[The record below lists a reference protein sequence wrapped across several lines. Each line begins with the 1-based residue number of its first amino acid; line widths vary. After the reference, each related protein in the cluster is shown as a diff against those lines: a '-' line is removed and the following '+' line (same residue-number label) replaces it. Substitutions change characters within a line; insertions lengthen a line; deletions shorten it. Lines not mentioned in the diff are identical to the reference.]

1 MEFNEKLNSGQKAWY
16 EHNEKGAFYDMLLF
30 THGKKPKKSVLDQ
43 AYFSHLFWLFTMSK
57 KLIFCKKYFLQH
69 VHFLLIVKSHFTPLA
84 FYPE

>member
-1 MEFNEKLNSGQKAWY
+1 MKNEIRGKKLGMSTMKRV
-16 EHNEKGAFYDMLLF
+16 LF
-30 THGKKPKKSVLDQ
+30 TTCYFLLMVKSQKKSVLDQ